1 MKRLIGL
8 AIAVAITT
16 QVNAQNLKEAEKNFN
31 YGKYETVKKDLQPS
45 IDKNADAAYL
55 YGLSE
60 LQLENTAAAKAI
72 FAKHPSDFKNQA
84 GTARIL
90 FLEKKASDAQ
100 KILFDIVDGAKKK
113 DWEKYK
119 IAADAMSQSEGGN
132 IQEALKW
139 YEKAM
144 EINPKDG
151 SINLA
156 MGDAYLNKIQNGG
169 GSAMT
174 QYEKGLEKGSVKSLA
189 HYKMGSLRYRAR
201 NYTLAQEQYAKAQ
214 ELDPS
219 NPLPFRDLARA
230 YMYANNNKL
239 ALENAEKFI
248 KLSDNTLKDRV
259 VYLNILIKS
268 KKFAEA
274 EKTINE
280 MLAANAKEPTLY
292 RALGYAQ
299 YEGGKYNEALKSMN
313 TFLEQNT
320 DKSKISKDDYLYLA
334 KINTGLAEKDSV
346 NADSYLAKADD
357 NYVKALNLSSDDAER
372 LETMSEIAELYK
384 ENKNYLE
391 AGKWF
396 GKIIALNSNATNKIY
411 FDWGLYTFYGRDY
424 EGALNAFTKLKEK
437 YPADAGTAT
446 YWQGRSAA
454 AIDSDGKTGQAEP
467 YFVEWLNYEKEGYEK
482 KDNDKL
488 TAYQYLAYYYANN
501 SKEKDALVYVNKI
514 LEIQPDHKYANS
526 LKDYFAKKGIR

>member
-1 MKRLIGL
+1 M
-8 AIAVAITT
+8 AMAVAVTV
-16 QVNAQNLKEAEKNFN
+16 QVNAQNINEAEKNFN
-31 YGKYETVKKDLQPS
+31 YGKFETVKKDLQS
-45 IDKNADAAYL
+45 YIDKNADAAYW

-60 LQLENTAAAKAI
+60 LQLENIAEAKAT
-72 FAKHPSDFKNQA
+72 FAKHPGDFKNQA

-90 FLEKKASDAQ
+90 FIEKKASDAQ

-132 IQEALKW
+132 ILEALKW
-139 YEKAM
+139 YEKAL
-144 EINPKDG
+144 EINTKNG

-156 MGDAYLNKIQNGG
+156 LGDAYLNKVQNGG
-169 GSAMT
+169 GAAMT
-174 QYEKGLEKGSVKSLA
+174 QYEKGVEKGDVNSLA

-299 YEGGKYNEALKSMN
+299 YEGGKYNEAMQSMN
-313 TFLEQNT
+313 TFFEKLV
-320 DKSKISKDDYLYLA
+320 DKSKITKDDYLYLA
-334 KINTGLAEKDSV
+334 KINTGLSETDSV
-346 NADSYLAKADD
+346 NAPNYLAKADE
-357 NYVKALNLSSDDAER
+357 NYAKALDLASDDAEK

-384 ENKNYLE
+384 ENKNYAE

-396 GKIIALNSNATNKIY
+396 GKIIALNNNASNKMY

-424 EGALNAFTKLKEK
+424 EGALNAFTQLKEK

-454 AIDSDGKTGQAEP
+454 AIDADGKTGQAEP
-467 YFVEWLNYEKEGYEK
+467 YFLEWINYEKEGYSK
-482 KDNDKL
+482 NDKDKL
-488 TAYQYLAYYYANN
+488 TAYQYLAYFYANN
-501 SKEKDALVYVNKI
+501 SKEKDALLYVNKI
-514 LEIQPDHKYANS
+514 LEIEPEHKYANS
-526 LKDYFAKKGIR
+526 LKDYFGKKGIQ